1 MNNSLT
7 DPAKRDQETLHGN
20 GAELKQLL
28 GCRISE
34 CDDVEFLRDAVE
46 KLWMIIDDIDSYGDM
61 CKSDDAFF
69 RNRVE
74 RRQKERWTE
83 VEIISDGYSLFRKAA
98 QRLSSGV
105 CES

>member
-1 MNNSLT
+1 MNDNLI
-7 DPAKRDQETLHGN
+7 DPAGKTPEPLRGN
-20 GAELKQLL
+20 GSGLKQLL

-83 VEIISDGYSLFRKAA
+83 VEIITDGYSLFRKAT
-98 QRLSSGV
+98 
-105 CES
+105 